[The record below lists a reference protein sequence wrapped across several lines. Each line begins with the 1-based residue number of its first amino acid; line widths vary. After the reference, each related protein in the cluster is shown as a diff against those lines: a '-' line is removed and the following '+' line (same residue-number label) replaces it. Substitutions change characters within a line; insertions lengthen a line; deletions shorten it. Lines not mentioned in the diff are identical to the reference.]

1 MHLKL
6 YPGDNGFKR
15 PIGVAGM
22 SSMKGDKEDL
32 GDKIYAIIINY
43 Y

>member
-1 MHLKL
+1 MHLNL
-6 YPGDNGFKR
+6 YPGDNGFRR
-15 PIGVAGM
+15 PISGADMPGI
-22 SSMKGDKEDL
+22 KEAKEDL